1 MKKLLTYFLHGLLV
15 LLPLGA
21 TLYIIVVAVMKVN
34 AMLDFN
40 FPGIGHIPGLGIV
53 IVLLGITILGF
64 LTSGILGTGILK
76 IVDYVASKTP
86 LVKIIY
92 TSIRDLANA
101 FLGEKK
107 TFTKPVLVDILGNGV
122 QHIGFVTRENL
133 SNLGIVGKMAV
144 YFPTAY
150 SLAGNVA
157 IVPTEKIQPFHGNYA
172 EAMRFVVSGGVTG
185 LQGE

>member
-21 TLYIIVVAVMKVN
+21 TLYVIIFSVIKVN
-34 AMLDFN
+34 DTLDFN
-40 FPGIGHIPGLGIV
+40 FPGIGHIPGLGIL

-64 LTSGILGTGILK
+64 LSSGILGTGIMK
-76 IVDYVASKTP
+76 VVDYVASKTP

-107 TFTKPVLVDILGNGV
+107 TFTKPVLVDLLGNGV
-122 QHIGFVTRENL
+122 QHIGFITRENL
-133 SNLGIVGKMAV
+133 GNLGIENKVAV

-157 IVPTEKIQPFHGNYA
+157 IVPLEKIQAFEGNYTD
-172 EAMRFVVSGGVTG
+172 AMRFVVSGGVTG
-185 LQGE
+185 LTE